1 MQWQKVVVRE
11 KDRDIEVLIAVERE
25 NVFRVKIGEREYI
38 VEMTPKGVFAA
49 RLPKEA
55 SGKQEVIVTSEVPGR
70 VVEVFVKEGDAINEG
85 DLIAIV
91 ESMKMEIEITSPRR
105 GIVEKVYVVRGSFVR
120 EGNALVKLRAE

>member
-38 VEMTPKGVFAA
+38 VEMTPKGVFTT

>member
-70 VVEVFVKEGDAINEG
+70 VVEVFVKEGDAINKG